1 MTGLDPQ
8 PPAPPR
14 RKPFWLRLA
23 LSVAAG
29 LVLLALC
36 IWGMLA
42 TWRSAELANP
52 ASSMTVHG
60 WAALI
65 IAFVMVS
72 AVGGGLMWLAFYSA
86 RKGYDDRIGGGE
98 E

>member
-1 MTGLDPQ
+1 MTGSAPQ
-8 PPAPPR
+8 PPATPR
-14 RKPFWLRLA
+14 PKVPWRGIL

-36 IWGMLA
+36 VWGMLA

-52 ASSMTVHG
+52 DSAMTVHG

-72 AVGGGLMWLAFYSA
+72 LVGGGLMGLAFYSA
-86 RKGYDDRIGGGE
+86 RKGYDDRVGGGE
-98 E
+98 D